1 MNVVNLSN
9 REIDAEILRREAANS
24 TGVVLICLADVTR
37 KSIAWLWQGL
47 VAIGKVTVLAGDGG
61 IGKSTVL
68 LDIAARTSRGARWPD
83 GSKAAPLGSVIILA
97 AEDDAADTILP
108 RIEAA
113 GGDCNKI
120 FIVPM
125 VRNQDGSTRSFNLQS
140 DLAALESKLAEIGDV
155 RLIIIDPV
163 SSYLGK
169 VDSHKNNEVR
179 SVVEPLG
186 TYAAKWRAAIVCNNH
201 FSKATGG
208 NANSRVI
215 GSVAF
220 VNQARSVIIVTED
233 PEDKDRRFFIPSKSN
248 ISRLQEGLAFR
259 LEQTLLEAR
268 GDEPEV
274 IATRIAWESG
284 PISMTADEVVA
295 ALRDGDS
302 GKTAKAE
309 AFDFLEDAL
318 AGGPKLASEMQ
329 KLARDAGHTPKSLRS
344 ARASLGVK
352 PTKAGFD
359 GGWVWA
365 LPDAKMPSTPEDAHF
380 QNRASSAPEGTF
392 GSCDACRQPGSEGNP
407 LGDIAYGSATGRVHR
422 GCRTG
427 WIVFLDAAAKRPK

>member
-1 MNVVNLSN
+1 MNVVGLSN
-9 REIDAEILRREAANS
+9 EELDAEILRRDAANAP
-24 TGVVLICLADVTR
+24 GVVLLCLADVKR
-37 KSIAWLWQGL
+37 KAIEWLWPSL
-47 VAIGKVTVLAGDGG
+47 VAVGKVTVLAGDGG

-68 LDIAARTSRGARWPD
+68 LDMAARTSRGALWPD
-83 GSKAAPLGSVIILA
+83 GSGAAPLGSVIILA

-113 GGDCNKI
+113 GGDSSKI
-120 FIVPM
+120 FVVPM

-140 DLAALESKLAEIGDV
+140 DLAALESRVAEIGDV

-179 SVVEPLG
+179 GVVEPLG
-186 TYAAKWRAAIVCNNH
+186 TKAAKWQAAIVCNNH

-220 VNQARSVIIVTED
+220 VNQARSVVIVTED

-248 ISRLQEGLAFR
+248 ISRLKEGLAFR
-259 LEQTLLEAR
+259 LEQTLLDAR

-274 IATRIAWESG
+274 IATRIAWESA
-284 PISMTADEVVA
+284 PIGMTADEVVA
-295 ALRDGDS
+295 ALSDGDG

-309 AFDFLEDAL
+309 AVDFLEDAL
-318 AGGPKLASEMQ
+318 TAGPKPASEIQ

-344 ARASLGVK
+344 ARAALGVK

-365 LPDAKMPSTPEDAHF
+365 LPDTKMPSPPEGAHF
-380 QNRASSAPEGTF
+380 QNRAPSDPEGIF
-392 GSCDACRQPGSEGNP
+392 VAEGTT
-407 LGDIAYGSATGRVHR
+407 L
-422 GCRTG
+422 
-427 WIVFLDAAAKRPK
+427 